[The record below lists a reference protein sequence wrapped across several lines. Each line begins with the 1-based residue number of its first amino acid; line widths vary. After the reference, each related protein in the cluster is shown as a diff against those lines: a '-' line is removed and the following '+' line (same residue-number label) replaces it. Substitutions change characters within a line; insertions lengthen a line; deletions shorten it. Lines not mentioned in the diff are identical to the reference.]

1 MKFHCN
7 SIAALLGP
15 LLAAAIFIGSL
26 FPGPA
31 RAQMGAVQTMAP
43 AGYCQTPA
51 ASLASAVDLS
61 ACVAA
66 SYTGTCSGTPAT
78 VLTASAVTG
87 NIGVGWKIAGTGI
100 TAGSSIVAQLT
111 GTPGGAGTYRVS
123 LACTSSGASLTN
135 VGPPLNANVM
145 LMQAE
150 TQNIRWRD
158 DGAIPTT
165 TVGQLLLTAQPPAMY
180 SGTLTGIKFID
191 ATAGGILNVAFYRAG
206 SP

>member
-1 MKFHCN
+1 VKQMKFHCN
-7 SIAALLGP
+7 SIAGP
-15 LLAAAIFIGSL
+15 LFAAAIFLAGL

-31 RAQMGAVQTMAP
+31 RAQMEAGQSLASV
-43 AGYCQTPA
+43 GYCQTPA

-66 SYTGTCSGTPAT
+66 SFTATCAGTT
-78 VLTASAVTG
+78 LTASSVTG
-87 NIGVGWKIAGTGI
+87 AIDVGWKPAGTGI
-100 TAGSSIVAQLT
+100 VAGTTIAAQLT

-123 LACTSSGASLTN
+123 AACTSSAASLTT
-135 VGPPLNANVM
+135 VGPPINANAM

-158 DGAIPTT
+158 DGANPTT
-165 TVGQLLLTAQPPAMY
+165 TVGMLLVSGQPPVMF
-180 SGTLTGIKFID
+180 TGQLSAIRFID
-191 ATAGGILNVAFYRAG
+191 AVANGILNVAFYRSG